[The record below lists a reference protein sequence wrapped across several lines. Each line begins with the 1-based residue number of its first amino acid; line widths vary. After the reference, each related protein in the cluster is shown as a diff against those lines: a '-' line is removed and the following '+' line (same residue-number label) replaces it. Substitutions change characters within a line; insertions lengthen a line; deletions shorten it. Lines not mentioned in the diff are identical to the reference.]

1 MKNERKEEIRQEDRK
16 WSWKFALII
25 VASLFVGALA
35 GAGMGLLEGIDSRLL
50 DWLSGCAAPLG
61 ALGVLWLTLI
71 AAIVIALVNCR
82 QAKALAQ
89 TAGSTDSGWE
99 LVDRKQNAA
108 LTAAAVQVVVVY
120 TCFGITAAGGM
131 QAVRADL
138 LDPIPFLIA
147 LALDLLG
154 LVFSLVSG
162 VAIQRWVVN
171 TIKEQNPE
179 KRGSVFQVN
188 FNKVWLKSCD
198 EAELSQIYRAGFQ
211 AYRAGHY
218 ACLAVWLVTVLAGM
232 IGWLNWGTILAVG
245 VIWLV
250 LQITYCVSARQNG
263 NQAVAI

>member
-1 MKNERKEEIRQEDRK
+1 MRDERKEEIRQEDRK

-25 VASLFVGALA
+25 VASVFVGGLA
-35 GAGMGLLEGIDSRLL
+35 GLSLGFLEGIDSSLL

-71 AAIVIALVNCR
+71 AAVITALVNCR
-82 QAKALAQ
+82 QSKALAQ
-89 TAGSTDSGWE
+89 TADSTDSGWE
-99 LVDRKQNAA
+99 IVERKQSAA
-108 LTAAAVQVVVVY
+108 LTATTVQCVVVY

-138 LDPIPFLIA
+138 LNPILFLIA

-154 LVFSLVSG
+154 LVLSMVSG
-162 VAIQRWVVN
+162 VAIQRWVIN
-171 TIKEQNPE
+171 TVKEQNPE
-179 KRGSVFQVN
+179 KKGSVFQVN

-218 ACLAVWLVTVLAGM
+218 ACLSVWMVTVLAGM
-232 IGWLNWGTILAVG
+232 IGWLNWGAILAVG

-250 LQITYCVSARQNG
+250 LQVTYCVSARKNG

>member
-1 MKNERKEEIRQEDRK
+1 MKNERREEIRREDRK

-25 VASLFVGALA
+25 VASLFVG
-35 GAGMGLLEGIDSRLL
+35 GLVGISLSFLEEIDSGLL

-71 AAIVIALVNCR
+71 VTAIIALVNCR
-82 QAKALAQ
+82 KAVAAAQ
-89 TAGSTDSGWE
+89 TADGLDNGWE
-99 LVDRKQNAA
+99 VVERRQSAA
-108 LTAAAVQVVVVY
+108 LTATSVQCVVTY

-138 LDPIPFLIA
+138 LDPILFLIA
-147 LALDLLG
+147 LTLDLLG
-154 LVFSLVSG
+154 LVLSMVSSM
-162 VAIQRWVVN
+162 AIQRWVVN
-171 TIKEQNPE
+171 SIKEQNPE
-179 KRGSVFQVN
+179 KNGSIFQVN

-218 ACLAVWLVTVLAGM
+218 ACLTVWLVTVLTGM
-232 IGWLNWGTILAVG
+232 IGWLNWGAILAAG

-250 LQITYCVSARQNG
+250 LQ
-263 NQAVAI
+263 VAYLLGCRENTNRTLAL

>member
-1 MKNERKEEIRQEDRK
+1 MRDERKEEIRQEDRK

-25 VASLFVGALA
+25 VASVFVGGLA
-35 GAGMGLLEGIDSRLL
+35 GLSLGFLEGIDRHLL

-71 AAIVIALVNCR
+71 VAVITALVNCR
-82 QAKALAQ
+82 QSKALAQ
-89 TAGSTDSGWE
+89 TADSTDSGWE
-99 LVDRKQNAA
+99 IVERKQSAA
-108 LTAAAVQVVVVY
+108 LTATTVQCVVVY

-138 LDPIPFLIA
+138 LDPILFLIA

-154 LVFSLVSG
+154 LVLSMVSG
-162 VAIQRWVVN
+162 VAIQRWVIN
-171 TIKEQNPE
+171 TVKEQNPE
-179 KRGSVFQVN
+179 KKGSVFQVN

-218 ACLAVWLVTVLAGM
+218 ACLSVWMVTVLAGM
-232 IGWLNWGTILAVG
+232 IGWLNWGAILAVG

-250 LQITYCVSARQNG
+250 LQVTYCVSARKNG